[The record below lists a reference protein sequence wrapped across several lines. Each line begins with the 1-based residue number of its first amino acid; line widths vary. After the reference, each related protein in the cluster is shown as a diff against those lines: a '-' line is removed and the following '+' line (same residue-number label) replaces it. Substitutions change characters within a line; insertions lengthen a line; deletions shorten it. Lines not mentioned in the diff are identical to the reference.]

1 LDIIQILFGY
11 YLDSLLPFVTFPR
24 PMMQEANFMQVD
36 KKNDPPTTESSPKTI
51 SSQDSSSSTS
61 IRSLKPRNRWLLP
74 LIVLAC
80 VALGI
85 SAWFTISRFASNNTA
100 SNAASTA
107 APKEEPK
114 NTPKF
119 VTALGRLEPAGEV
132 VKISSPSALGSSRV
146 IKLLVKEGDVVKQGQ
161 VLAIL
166 DSYDRS
172 VAALMQAQSQAQ
184 ESDRRLAQVRAGAK
198 SGDIYAQESTL
209 RAAIANVGAAEANV
223 NRISAEVAIAE
234 REFQR
239 YESLFKEGAISQS
252 ALDGYALKLRTAQEQ
267 LRQAQQQLQQA
278 QSQAQQAQGLLSS
291 VAEVRPTDIQA
302 AEAQLQTA
310 LVNIKRAEIDVELA
324 QVRAMQNGQI
334 LKVYAKEGESV
345 GVNGLFEFGN
355 TQQMYAVAEVYET
368 DIGKVQKGQ
377 KAVITSEAFE
387 GEVTGVVEQISMR
400 VAKNDVLGTDP
411 AAKTDVRVVE
421 VKIKLDNSS
430 KVSRLTNLQ
439 VRVKIAL

>member
-1 LDIIQILFGY
+1 
-11 YLDSLLPFVTFPR
+11 
-24 PMMQEANFMQVD
+24 MQVD
-36 KKNDPPTTESSPKTI
+36 KKNDFPTTEANPKTT
-51 SSQDSSSSTS
+51 SSQGTSSSTPLKP
-61 IRSLKPRNRWLLP
+61 LKPRNRWLVP

-80 VALGI
+80 AALGI
-85 SAWFTISRFASNNTA
+85 SVWFTISRFATNNTA
-100 SNAASTA
+100 NNAASTA
-107 APKEEPK
+107 ATKEDTK
-114 NTPKF
+114 NIPKF

-146 IKLLVKEGDVVKQGQ
+146 IKLLVKEGDAVKQGQ

-223 NRISAEVAIAE
+223 NRISAEVTIAE

-334 LKVYAKEGESV
+334 LKVYAKEGETV
-345 GVNGLFEFGN
+345 GANGLFEFGN
-355 TQQMYAVAEVYET
+355 TQQMYTVAEVYET

>member
-1 LDIIQILFGY
+1 
-11 YLDSLLPFVTFPR
+11 
-24 PMMQEANFMQVD
+24 MQVD
-36 KKNDPPTTESSPKTI
+36 NKNDSPKTESSSPTMLNKG
-51 SSQDSSSSTS
+51 TS
-61 IRSLKPRNRWLLP
+61 ATTLSKSLKPRNRWLLP
-74 LIVLAC
+74 LIILAAA
-80 VALGI
+80 ALGL
-85 SAWFTISRFASNNTA
+85 SAWFTMSRFASQSSINNAPSATA
-100 SNAASTA
+100 T
-107 APKEEPK
+107 KDEVK

-172 VAALMQAQSQAQ
+172 VAALLQAQSQAQ
-184 ESDRRLAQVRAGAK
+184 ESDRRLAQVRVGAK

-209 RAAIANVGAAEANV
+209 RAAIANVGAAESNV
-223 NRISAEVAIAE
+223 NRLNAEVAIAG
-234 REFQR
+234 REYAR

-252 ALDGYALKLRTAQEQ
+252 ALDGYALKLRTSQEQ

-278 QSQAQQAQGLLSS
+278 QGQAQQAQGLLSS

-310 LVNIKRAEIDVELA
+310 LINIKRAEIDVELS
-324 QVRAMQNGQI
+324 QVRSMQNGQI

-345 GVNGLFEFGN
+345 GANGLFEFGN
-355 TQQMYAVAEVYET
+355 TAQMYAVAEIYET

-387 GEVTGVVEQISMR
+387 GEVTGVVDQIGMR
-400 VAKNDVLGTDP
+400 VAKNDVLSTDP
-411 AAKTDVRVVE
+411 AAKTDVRVIE
-421 VKIKLDNSS
+421 VKIRLDSSS

-439 VRVKIAL
+439 VRVKITL

>member
-1 LDIIQILFGY
+1 
-11 YLDSLLPFVTFPR
+11 
-24 PMMQEANFMQVD
+24 MQVD
-36 KKNDPPTTESSPKTI
+36 KKNDAPMT
-51 SSQDSSSSTS
+51 DSSAKSAGSQGTS
-61 IRSLKPRNRWLLP
+61 APNSVKSLKPRNPWLVP
-74 LIVLAC
+74 LVVLAC
-80 VALGI
+80 AALGV
-85 SAWFTISRFASNNTA
+85 SAWFTISRFASNNNANNSA
-100 SNAASTA
+100 S
-107 APKEEPK
+107 APSSKEESK

-132 VKISSPSALGSSRV
+132 IKISSPSALGSSRV
-146 IKLLVKEGDVVKQGQ
+146 IKLLVKEGDIVKQGQ

-172 VAALMQAQSQAQ
+172 VASLLQAQSQAQ

-209 RAAIANVGAAEANV
+209 KAAVANAGAAEANV
-223 NRISAEVAIAE
+223 NRLNAEVTIAG
-234 REFQR
+234 REFER

-252 ALDGYALKLRTAQEQ
+252 VLDSYALKLRTAQEQ

-278 QSQAQQAQGLLSS
+278 QNQVQQAQGLLNS

-310 LVNIKRAEIDVELA
+310 LVNIKRAEIDVELS
-324 QVRAMQNGQI
+324 QVRALQNGQI

-345 GVNGLFEFGN
+345 GTNGLFEFGN

-368 DIGKVQKGQ
+368 DIGKIQKGQ

-387 GEVTGVVEQISMR
+387 GEVTGVVDQISMR

-430 KVSRLTNLQ
+430 KVARLTNLQ